1 MPGGINTDIVRNVAN
16 SREGLHSEGQK
27 MLDAV
32 LDGLQTSFPDT
43 KEVAKLVAFLACTDS
58 SALTGAVI
66 KADHG
71 VTTVF

>member
-1 MPGGINTDIVRNVAN
+1 MPGGMNTDIVTNVAN
-16 SREGLHSEGQK
+16 TQGLHPEGQK

-32 LDGLQTSFPDT
+32 VEALDTPISDT
-43 KEVAKLVAFLACTDS
+43 KEVANLVAFLASTRS

-71 VTTVF
+71 ITTLI

>member
-1 MPGGINTDIVRNVAN
+1 MPGGMNTDIVANVAN
-16 SREGLHSEGQK
+16 NQGLHAEGQK

-32 LDGLQTSFPDT
+32 VDALQTPISDT
-43 KEVAKLVAFLACTDS
+43 KEVAKLVAFLASTDS

-71 VTTVF
+71 ITTLI

>member
-1 MPGGINTDIVRNVAN
+1 MPGGMNTDIVTNVAN
-16 SREGLHSEGQK
+16 SREGLHQEGQK

-32 LDGLQTSFPDT
+32 LDGLQTPISDT
-43 KEVAKLVAFLACTDS
+43 KEVAKLVAFLASTDS

-71 VTTVF
+71 ITTLI

>member
-1 MPGGINTDIVRNVAN
+1 MPGGMNTDIVANVAN
-16 SREGLHSEGQK
+16 SQGLHPEGQK

-32 LDGLQTSFPDT
+32 LDALQTPISDT
-43 KEVAKLVAFLACTDS
+43 QEVAKLVAFLASNDS

-71 VTTVF
+71 ITTLI